1 MYKKIL
7 KYLLGVTWILFL
19 MFQCSYKVVNA
30 NSANTVTDAEGFVIQ
45 DGYLLVGY
53 VGTAKDIVI
62 PDNVSFMFE
71 ACMGSTDI
79 DSVVIPNTVEGMD
92 KFIFTHSKVKK
103 VVFQE
108 GSKIDKLSDGIFSS
122 CKNLKEVQL
131 PKSLKIIGNG
141 AFEAAGI
148 VSIEIPDGVTIIEG
162 GAFIGSS
169 LTKIAFPDSLE
180 EISSSAFFEC
190 KQLKDLRF
198 PKNLKTIGDGAFRA
212 CYKLTSIELP
222 ESITEIGEYAFF
234 LCSGIKTVKIKGNIK
249 ELAKGIFSGCESL
262 TSITYPD
269 SVEKIGDSAF
279 TNTSFKTLPISKN
292 IKTIGVSAFIDN
304 TVTSIKIPDGVETIG
319 AYAFQNCSNLKTVY
333 IPKSVTSIGS
343 RAFGLC
349 SNLEK
354 LTIMNPFCKV
364 FSYQNDNIFFKGS
377 KANMLKKVK
386 VYGYKGSATAEL
398 CSLYNIKFISIDK
411 TEMDYPE
418 LKNVKE
424 TKIEVKKDSYS
435 LKMGKELKIP
445 YKVTNA
451 NGYKVKVTGGVEYF
465 DGLGYEVVKVVKI
478 TDDYIL
484 VKGGI
489 WPGNVTISVRVG
501 LTSKTIKINVK

>member
-1 MYKKIL
+1 MKKIL
-7 KYLLGVTWILFL
+7 KYVLGVTWILFL
-19 MFQCSYKVVNA
+19 MIQCSNKAVNA
-30 NSANTVTDAEGFVIQ
+30 STLESAVTDADGFVIVSGCILI
-45 DGYLLVGY
+45 DY

-62 PDNVSFMFE
+62 PDNVTIMFE

-79 DSVVIPNTVEGMD
+79 DSVVIPSTVKAMGE
-92 KFIFTHSKVKK
+92 FVFSHSKVKK

-108 GSKIDKLSDGIFSS
+108 GSEIEELPGGTFSS

-131 PKSLKIIGNG
+131 PKSLKIIGKGEFQNS
-141 AFEAAGI
+141 GI
-148 VSIEIPDGVTIIEG
+148 KSIEIPDGVTIIEG
-162 GAFIGSS
+162 GAFSGSA
-169 LTKIAFPDSLE
+169 LTKVVFPDSLE
-180 EISSSAFFEC
+180 EINSTAFYEC
-190 KQLKDLRF
+190 KQLKNLRF
-198 PKNLKTIGDGAFRA
+198 PKNLKKIGDKAFVL
-212 CYKLTSIELP
+212 CDKLTSIELP
-222 ESITEIGEYAFF
+222 ESTTDISQYAFY
-234 LCSGIKTVKIKGNIK
+234 LCSGLKTVKIKGNIK
-249 ELAKGIFSGCESL
+249 ELPKGIFGGCVSL

-279 TNTSFKTLPISKN
+279 SDTGFKTLPISKN
-292 IKTIGVSAFIDN
+292 IKTIGASAFINN
-304 TVTSIKIPDGVETIG
+304 TVTSVKIPDSVETIE
-319 AYAFQNCSNLKTVY
+319 AYAFYNSSDLKTVY
-333 IPKSVTSIGS
+333 LPKSVTYIGS
-343 RAFGLC
+343 RVFGQC
-349 SNLEK
+349 WNLEK
-354 LTIMNPFCKV
+354 LTVMNPLCKV
-364 FSYQNDNIFFKGS
+364 YSYQSDNMFFKGS

-489 WPGNVTISVRVG
+489 WPGTVTISIRVG
-501 LTSKTIKINVK
+501 FTSKAIKINVK